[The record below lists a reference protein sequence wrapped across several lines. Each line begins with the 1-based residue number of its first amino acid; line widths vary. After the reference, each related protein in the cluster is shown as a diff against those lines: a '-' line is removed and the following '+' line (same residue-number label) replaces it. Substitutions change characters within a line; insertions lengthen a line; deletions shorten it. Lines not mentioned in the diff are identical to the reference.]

1 MKSDSANRVA
11 GTITINTSGIILS
24 FDEISEQ
31 IFGYAASEL
40 LGQSVAL
47 LMPAPHRSEA
57 NVFIAGDL
65 SQVES
70 RLMGKLHEGLGLKK
84 DGSTLLLSLFVGEL
98 KIPDGRILFGVVR
111 DISERKDLERMQ
123 SQLSAIIDSSTDA
136 IMSKTLE
143 GIVTSWNPAAQ
154 RIFGYSEQEMLGQ
167 PMARLIPLGHENEE
181 PEILAKIGRGEYI
194 EHFETERQRKNG
206 EVFPISVTISPIKN
220 RHGKIIGA
228 SKIARD
234 VTELKRSAEELQQY
248 RTNLEELVSIATAEV
263 TAIVQTAVNAIITI
277 DGLGIVHIF
286 NPSAEKLFGWQKQEI
301 VGKNISMLM
310 EEPFSSEHDGYLAN
324 YLNTGKAA
332 IIGKGREVTGLRKDG
347 STFPGYLA
355 VGHTKLTDTQHFF
368 VGFIS
373 DITPQKKNE
382 AELMQAKEDAEAG
395 ARAKSAFVA
404 NMSHEIRTP
413 MNAVIGFAEVVLQD
427 AALSLENRQ
436 HVKII
441 LSSAKSLLGIINDIL
456 DASKLESG
464 KFALE
469 TVCFN
474 MPNALTDILRTV
486 DHRAA
491 DKGIYLNL
499 EYAATLP
506 IRVMGDP
513 HRLRQIIL
521 NLVGNSIKF
530 TENGGIT
537 LSVRQG
543 EQADMLQFSVKDT
556 GIGMTQAQ
564 SAKVFEAFS
573 QADASTTRRF
583 GGTGLGTSI
592 SKQIVELMGGKIWV
606 ESEIDRGSAFNFT
619 THFSEASLTDGCLYE
634 DGDLVMEGYVSP
646 RVFRVLLAEDIEANA
661 TLVILRLKQQGHEI
675 EWVKNGREAVAAFKA
690 GHYDMILM
698 DVMMPEMDGLEA
710 TRQIRAVEAGMG
722 QHVVILALTASIM
735 REDYERCYAA
745 GMDRVEGK
753 PIDFNQLF
761 ASMEQLAAPTAGQV
775 NVDHKIS
782 IIAKQALDFSPLVGV
797 ADYEKALK
805 TWRDPL
811 VYMKV
816 LISFASERAH
826 DAADMEQLLSAHPS
840 DAEPAR
846 AMAHALKGVAGNLA
860 LERVASLAEVLDA
873 SLKSGRGEIVPAQLV
888 GLSDALAVAIAAIA
902 KLQLPIEASE
912 QQMQAFDVASVR
924 ALLLALLTSLEALNP
939 DETEPVMSTLSQYV
953 LTADLAPI
961 TRCVENFDFDA
972 AQTKTY
978 ALAEKLGVKME

>member
-1 MKSDSANRVA
+1 MKFDSANCVA
-11 GTITINTSGIILS
+11 GTITINTSGTILS
-24 FDEISEQ
+24 FDEISEH

-40 LGQSVAL
+40 LGQNVVL
-47 LMPAPHRSEA
+47 LMPEPYRSEC
-57 NVFIAGDL
+57 NVFLAGDL
-65 SQVES
+65 CQLELSTVG
-70 RLMGKLHEGLGLKK
+70 RLHEGIGLKK
-84 DGSTLLLSLFVGEL
+84 DGSTILLSLFIGEL

-111 DISERKDLERMQ
+111 DISERKDLERVQ
-123 SQLSAIIDSSTDA
+123 SQFSAIIDASSDA

-154 RIFGYSEQEMLGQ
+154 RMFGYSEQDMLGQ
-167 PMARLIPLGHENEE
+167 AMARLIPKGHENEE
-181 PEILAKIGRGEYI
+181 PEILAKISRGEHI
-194 EHFETERQRKNG
+194 PHFETERQRKNG
-206 EVFPISVTISPIKN
+206 EVFPISVTISPIKDSC
-220 RHGKIIGA
+220 GEIIGV

-234 VTELKRSAEELQQY
+234 ITELKRSAEELQQY
-248 RTNLEELVSIATAEV
+248 RTNLEKLVSIATAEV

-277 DGLGIVHIF
+277 DALGIMHVF
-286 NPSAEKLFGWQKQEI
+286 NPSAEKLFGWKNREI

-310 EEPFSSEHDGYLAN
+310 EDPFSSEHDGYLAN
-324 YLNTGKAA
+324 YLNTGKAE
-332 IIGKGREVTGLRKDG
+332 IIGKGREVTCLRKDG

-355 VGHTKLTDTQHFF
+355 VGHTKLTDKQHFF

-382 AELMQAKEDAEAG
+382 AELRQAKEDAEAG

-464 KFALE
+464 KFSLE

-474 MPNALTDILRTV
+474 MPNALADILRTV
-486 DHRAA
+486 DYRAA

-506 IRVMGDP
+506 IRLRGDP

-521 NLVGNSIKF
+521 NLVENSIKF
-530 TENGGIT
+530 TENGGVT
-537 LSVRQG
+537 LSVRPG
-543 EQADMLQFSVKDT
+543 ERPDMLHFSVKDT

-564 SAKVFEAFS
+564 SEKVFEVFS

-592 SKQIVELMGGKIWV
+592 AKQIVELMGGRIWV
-606 ESEIDRGSAFNFT
+606 ESEIDSGSVFNFT
-619 THFSEASLTDGCLYE
+619 ARFSVATLTEGCLYE
-634 DGDLVMEGYVSP
+634 DGNLVIEGYVSP

-675 EWVKNGREAVAAFKA
+675 EWVKNGREAVTAFKA
-690 GHYDMILM
+690 GHYDMILI

-710 TRQIRAVEAGMG
+710 TRQIRALEGTD
-722 QHVVILALTASIM
+722 QHIPILALTASIL
-735 REDYERCYAA
+735 REDRERCYAA
-745 GMDRVEGK
+745 GMDKVEGK

-761 ASMEQLAAPTAGQV
+761 ASMEQLADPTVGSA
-775 NVDHKIS
+775 NVDHKLS
-782 IIAKQALDFSPLVGV
+782 IVAKQTLDLSPLFGV

-816 LISFASERAH
+816 LISFSLQHVNDVAEMA
-826 DAADMEQLLSAHPS
+826 QLLLAHPV
-840 DAEPAR
+840 DTEPAR
-846 AMAHALKGVAGNLA
+846 GMAHALKGVAGNLA
-860 LERVASLAEVLDA
+860 LDRVASLAGALDV
-873 SLKSGRGEIVPAQLV
+873 SLKSGEGDIVSAQLV
-888 GLSDALAVAIAAIA
+888 GLSDALGVAIAAIA
-902 KLQLPIEASE
+902 KLQLPIETSVY
-912 QQMQAFDVASVR
+912 QMQTFDVVSVR
-924 ALLLALLTSLEALNP
+924 ALLITLLFSFEALNP
-939 DETEPVMSTLSQYV
+939 DEAEPVMSKLSQYV

-961 TRCVENFDFDA
+961 ARCLENFDFDA